1 MKKEKSFLYNFK
13 VKPGL
18 YQTIKDRARKYTAG
32 NVSAW
37 IKLASVNYEPKIDQV
52 ESRVHLKQSKE

>member
-1 MKKEKSFLYNFK
+1 MKKEKSLLYNFK
-13 VKPGL
+13 VKPGTMAL
-18 YQTIKDRARKYTAG
+18 IKDRARRYTAG

-37 IKLASVNYEPKIDQV
+37 LKQASVNYEPKIDQV